1 MRVIFRAV
9 FFMLIGIPL
18 CGFSQ
23 QLANGQWKGVIHYK
37 TVEVPFTFSFNSTS
51 DTSALVTIIN
61 AKEQI
66 IIENAVIK
74 NDSIFI
80 PMYVFDT
87 YIKAKVEENT
97 MVGVWY
103 KNYKSNADSKFTA
116 VYNQPRFSKTSP
128 KTNLIKPTWD
138 ITFKQPNGQTS
149 KAIGLFAQ
157 HGNRVT
163 GTIATQVGD
172 FRYFEGVTY
181 DDSIRIS
188 SFDGVHAFLM
198 TGILKNGNWS
208 GIFYYE
214 DGYSEKWTS
223 VYDSEVALANPFSL
237 ITVEPKTHRPYY
249 DILTA
254 GGEYNAIDTD
264 WLDGKVVIIQ
274 LMGTWCPNSLD
285 QTNYLTNWYKKQN
298 EDKLAL
304 MAVTYEPGN
313 KAYSKKRI
321 DSYAKLLNIPYSMY
335 IGGTMSKGQAALAF
349 PNMGKINA
357 FPTLVIIDKQGYIR
371 YINSYFNGPATGD
384 YYLQFD
390 AEFNARVNELL
401 AE

>member
-1 MRVIFRAV
+1 MGVIFRAI
-9 FFMLIGIPL
+9 FFILMGISL

-23 QLANGQWKGVIHYK
+23 QFANGQWKGVIHYK
-37 TVEVPFTFSFNSTS
+37 TVEIPFGFSLKTTS

-61 AKEQI
+61 AKERI
-66 IIENAVIK
+66 RIENVVIK
-74 NDSIFI
+74 NDSVFI

-87 YIKAKVEENT
+87 YIKAKIDKNT
-97 MVGVWY
+97 MVGIWH
-103 KNYKSNADSKFTA
+103 KNYKPNADSKFTA

-128 KTNLIKPTWD
+128 TINLIKPKWD

-157 HGNRVT
+157 HGKQVT

-172 FRYFEGVTY
+172 FRYFEGIING
-181 DDSIRIS
+181 DSLRIS

-198 TGILKNGNWS
+198 LGTFKNGNWS
-208 GIFYYE
+208 GVFHYE
-214 DGYSEKWTS
+214 NGYSETWTS
-223 VYDSEVALANPFSL
+223 SSTNIKELEKPFSV
-237 ITVEPKTHRPYY
+237 ITVEPHVHKPYY

-254 GGEYNAIDTD
+254 GGEYDAIDTD
-264 WLDGKVVIIQ
+264 ELDGKVVIIQ

-285 QTNYLTNWYKKQN
+285 QTQYLTNWYKKQN

-313 KAYSKKRI
+313 KEYSEKRI
-321 DSYAKLLNIPYSMY
+321 DYYSKLLNIPYPMY
-335 IGGTMSKGQAALAF
+335 IGGRMSKGQAALAF
-349 PNMGKINA
+349 PNIGKINA
-357 FPTLVIIDKQGYIR
+357 FPTLVLIDKQGYIR
-371 YINSYFNGPATGD
+371 YIHNYFNGPATGD

-390 AEFNARVNELL
+390 TEFNERVNELL
-401 AE
+401 GE

>member
-1 MRVIFRAV
+1 MRVVFRAV
-9 FFMLIGIPL
+9 FFILMGIPL

-23 QLANGQWKGVIHYK
+23 QFANGQWKGIIHYK
-37 TVEVPFTFSFNSTS
+37 TVEVPFTFSFISTS

-61 AKEQI
+61 AKERI
-66 IIENAVIK
+66 RIENVVIK
-74 NDSIFI
+74 NDSVFI

-87 YIKAKVEENT
+87 YIKAKIDKNT
-97 MVGVWY
+97 MVGVWH
-103 KNYKSNADSKFTA
+103 KNYKPNADSKFTA
-116 VYNQPRFSKTSP
+116 VYNQPRFSKTSS
-128 KTNLIKPTWD
+128 KINLIKPTWD

-157 HGNRVT
+157 HGDRIT

-198 TGILKNGNWS
+198 TGVLKNGNWS
-208 GIFYYE
+208 GLFYYE

-223 VYDSEVALANPFSL
+223 TYDSEVALANPFSL
-237 ITVEPKTHRPYY
+237 ITVETKTHRPYY

-264 WLDGKVVIIQ
+264 LLNGKVVIIQ

-285 QTNYLTNWYKKQN
+285 QTQYLTNWYKKQN

-313 KAYSKKRI
+313 KAYSQKRI
-321 DSYAKLLNIPYSMY
+321 DTYSKLLNISYPMY

-349 PNMGKINA
+349 PNIGKINA

-371 YINSYFNGPATGD
+371 YINSYFNGPATGN

-390 AEFNARVNELL
+390 TEFNEKINELL
-401 AE
+401 EE

>member
-1 MRVIFRAV
+1 MRVVFRAI
-9 FFMLIGIPL
+9 FFMLMAISL

-23 QLANGQWKGVIHYK
+23 QLTNGQWKGAIHYK
-37 TVEVPFTFSFNSTS
+37 TVEVPFGFSFKKTS

-61 AKEQI
+61 AKERI
-66 IIENAVIK
+66 IIENATIK

-87 YIKAKVEENT
+87 YIKAKIEGNT
-97 MVGVWY
+97 MVGVWH
-103 KNYKSNADSKFTA
+103 KNYKPNADARFTA
-116 VYNQPRFSKTSP
+116 VYNQPRFLKTSTP
-128 KTNLIKPTWD
+128 INSIKPRWD

-149 KAIGLFAQ
+149 KAVGLFAQ
-157 HGNRVT
+157 HGTQIT
-163 GTIATQVGD
+163 GTIATEVGD
-172 FRYFEGVTY
+172 FRYFEGVIY
-181 DDSIRIS
+181 DDSLQAS

-198 TGILKNGNWS
+198 LGKYANGNWS
-208 GIFYYE
+208 GVFHYE

-223 VYDSEVALANPFSL
+223 AYDTEAALANPFSL
-237 ITVEPKTHRPYY
+237 ITVEPKTHKPYY

-254 GGEYNAIDTD
+254 GGNYNAIDAD
-264 WLDGKVVIIQ
+264 LLENKVVIIQ

-285 QTNYLTNWYKKQN
+285 QTNYLTNWYKNQN

-313 KAYSKKRI
+313 KTYSQKRI
-321 DSYAKLLNIPYSMY
+321 GLYAKTLGIKYPMY
-335 IGGTMSKGQAALAF
+335 IGGSMSKGQAALAF

-357 FPTLVIIDKQGYIR
+357 FPTLVLIDKQGYIR
-371 YINSYFNGPATGD
+371 YIHSYFNGPATGD

-390 AEFNARVNELL
+390 KDFNKRVNELL